1 MWRTIDFLDHHRG
14 SNRRWLRR
22 QGSQRHRPSV
32 NCHIFHGVSFRLH
45 HAIAVMTAPVIVSH
59 VWKLVQF
66 IKRSEASFLRPMV
79 CVAIL
84 GVVLGALAFSSI
96 SGGALTFALGLVLY
110 GYLPVR
116 LIKPGFELD
125 PIGATFGSASW
136 FRFGISPS
144 SDGHICTDHRAFH
157 PCDGL

>member
-1 MWRTIDFLDHHRG
+1 
-14 SNRRWLRR
+14 
-22 QGSQRHRPSV
+22 
-32 NCHIFHGVSFRLH
+32 
-45 HAIAVMTAPVIVSH
+45 
-59 VWKLVQF
+59 
-66 IKRSEASFLRPMV
+66 MV

-125 PIGATFGSASW
+125 PIGDVWQCQLVSLRDFFIEPRACAPITVPFIHAIG
-136 FRFGISPS
+136 FESPRMFLQS
-144 SDGHICTDHRAFH
+144 R
-157 PCDGL
+157 